1 MIYIFHGNDSTQSYT
16 AYSAALKKYQNYEKY
31 HENNKS
37 FNSDTFD
44 RFLNTPSLFSESK
57 AIIIDNF
64 FSLPKAAFDQAI
76 TLLNSHPEFDYLFWQ
91 DKKIEAA
98 KLKLFPKAEI
108 KSFTLPELL
117 FSCLNSISPKNQKN
131 FLEKYQALLNS
142 MPFELA
148 LFWFKNTLRRQ
159 LSTYSKFSPENLKRS
174 YLHLIELDYAI
185 KNGRL
190 NQPKEYALERIILT
204 LINSSS

>member
-16 AYSAALKKYQNYEKY
+16 AYSAALKKYQNHKKY

-37 FNSDTFD
+37 FYSDTFD

-57 AIIIDNF
+57 VIIIDNF

-76 TLLNSHPEFDYLFWQ
+76 TLLNSHPEFDCLFWQ

-131 FLEKYQALLNS
+131 FLEKYQVLLNS

-204 LINSSS
+204 LINSSA

>member
-1 MIYIFHGNDSTQSYT
+1 MIYIFHGNDSNQSYT
-16 AYSAALKKYQNYEKY
+16 AYSETLKKYQNYEKY

-37 FNSDTFD
+37 FNPDTFD
-44 RFLNTPSLFSESK
+44 RFLNTPSLFSEPK

-64 FSLPKAAFDQAI
+64 FSIPKAAFDKAI
-76 TLLNSHPEFDYLFWQ
+76 SLLNSHSEFGYLFWQ

-98 KLKLFPKAEI
+98 KLKLFSKAEI

-159 LSTYSKFSPENLKRS
+159 LTTYSKFSPENLKRS
-174 YLHLIELDYAI
+174 YLHLIELDNAI
-185 KNGRL
+185 KNGTL
-190 NQPKEYALERIILT
+190 HQPKEYALEHVILT
-204 LINSSS
+204 LINSST